1 MDAFLRASYADAN
14 LSPTD
19 VDTGAVITT
28 GEAAKKEN
36 AEAIIHLFAESAGK
50 FVCATVGPNLEAIS
64 FILIIDA
71 DVGKLL
77 GRILLEV
84 GFVTVIS
91 VDNIDIG
98 QLSYVDIGRQLEEAR
113 AVPVTVILGISLEE
127 AGTRILILFRM

>member
-1 MDAFLRASYADAN
+1 M
-14 LSPTD
+14 
-19 VDTGAVITT
+19 
-28 GEAAKKEN
+28 
-36 AEAIIHLFAESAGK
+36 
-50 FVCATVGPNLEAIS
+50 GPNLEAIS